1 MWQYVA
7 VCCSVLQCVA
17 VCYSAVQSV
26 IMCCTVCCS
35 VLQCVTHSFILRCT
49 VCCSVLQCVA
59 VCCSVSQSLAHLLC
73 ACVGPPHHDSMWLIC
88 VTHDS
93 SISVTRDSFI
103 SVTRF
108 IRICVYPRIWVRLDS
123 SISAHAGCC
132 SELQCVAV
140 CCKCTNMCLSTNLCK
155 SWLVNIG
162 NMVYDYASISWI
174 HKKMHSSAKFIRK
187 CIHQLNSKNKI
198 SYCSV
203 LLCAVVWCNVWIRQM
218 PITQCHHPLPV
229 YWGFHIDWT
238 DLEGL
243 RYLHRKFASNTH
255 TCALAVALRPAVSSC
270 CSVLQHTRTFTIF
283 LQELAHMLQQT
294 TSHCNIHTCFCS
306 LVAASRTDVAAH

>member
-35 VLQCVTHSFILRCT
+35 VLQCVAACCSVLHTFILSCT
-49 VCCSVLQCVA
+49 GCCSVLQCVA
-59 VCCSVSQSLAHLLC
+59 VCCSVSQCLAHLLC

-123 SISAHAGCC
+123 SISANAGCC
-132 SELQCVAV
+132 SVLQCVAV
-140 CCKCTNMCLSTNLCK
+140 CCSVLQLYEY
-155 SWLVNIG
+155 V
-162 NMVYDYASISWI
+162 
-174 HKKMHSSAKFIRK
+174 FINESVQELTRQYWQHGIRL
-187 CIHQLNSKNKI
+187 CIHQLNS
-198 SYCSV
+198 
-203 LLCAVVWCNVWIRQM
+203 
-218 PITQCHHPLPV
+218 
-229 YWGFHIDWT
+229 
-238 DLEGL
+238 
-243 RYLHRKFASNTH
+243 
-255 TCALAVALRPAVSSC
+255 
-270 CSVLQHTRTFTIF
+270 
-283 LQELAHMLQQT
+283 
-294 TSHCNIHTCFCS
+294 
-306 LVAASRTDVAAH
+306 